1 MSESIPAGQWHPVM
15 DADALGDGEVAAATV
30 ADTPLAVFRLGEEVF
45 ALHDLCSHGNAR
57 LSEGFVEDGCIEC
70 PLHQGLFDI
79 RNGCPMSPP
88 VKEPV
93 VSYPARVEAGHIQVK
108 L

>member
-1 MSESIPAGQWHPVM
+1 MSEQWHSVM
-15 DADALGDGEVAAATV
+15 KAGELEDGEVAAARV
-30 ADTPLAVFRLGEEVF
+30 GDTPLAVFRLGEQVY

-93 VSYPARVEAGHIQVK
+93 ASFPARIQGDDIQVC